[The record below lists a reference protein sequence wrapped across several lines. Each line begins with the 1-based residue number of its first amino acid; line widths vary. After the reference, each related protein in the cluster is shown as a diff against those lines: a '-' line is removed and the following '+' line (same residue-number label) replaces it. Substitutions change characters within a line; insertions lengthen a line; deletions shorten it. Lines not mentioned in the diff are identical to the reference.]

1 MKKKE
6 VIIFGS
12 SGGLGIE
19 LAKVFLEN
27 NYKIISICSSKKKV
41 NYCKKKLNYNNE
53 CKFKICNLANNNDVL
68 RIKNFLKKN
77 SKNIELIIFA
87 SATLT
92 VSKFAKIPIKNF
104 NSDIQI
110 NALSFINIFREY
122 IKYKKSVGI
131 NAIIILSN
139 TSIIGIK
146 NLSSYCI
153 SKSILES
160 FVESVSGEIEKSNLL
175 LVYPGPMKTKFDDN
189 AKIINK
195 NFNYKLN
202 SKRSF
207 PNEVAKKIFKYYRL
221 KKKYLFLKYTTRL
234 LYLIKGLSPVLLSKV
249 INFIYK

>member
-1 MKKKE
+1 M
-6 VIIFGS
+6 
-12 SGGLGIE
+12 
-19 LAKVFLEN
+19 
-27 NYKIISICSSKKKV
+27 
-41 NYCKKKLNYNNE
+41 
-53 CKFKICNLANNNDVL
+53 
-68 RIKNFLKKN
+68 
-77 SKNIELIIFA
+77 IIFA

-207 PNEVAKKIFKYYRL
+207 QNEVAKKFLNIIDL
-221 KKKYLFLKYTTRL
+221 KKYLFLKYTTRL